1 MAQPPA
7 FARHMQQASAAVL
20 RHLANAS
27 GANPSP
33 ATVVAYRRD
42 HARLWAA
49 GATPLDVASTRAH
62 FDRLRSACRWV
73 EAQEIARLQQQV
85 MRLRAQRIQ
94 RDSALAWEREDR
106 QRLLAAIADGP
117 ALALAPH
124 TDTCAPADTEWLEHS
139 LRCAD
144 LVICQTGCASHGAF
158 WRVEDHCKRTGKTCV
173 LVEQPGALRILRVHP
188 TDPYEA
194 EACTPPLDEK
204 SMP

>member
-1 MAQPPA
+1 MPYLEEDL
-7 FARHMQQASAAVL
+7 H
-20 RHLANAS
+20 HLAQEH
-27 GANPSP
+27 G
-33 ATVVAYRRD
+33 VLLRRYSALQRRCTEQA
-42 HARLWAA
+42 HAQ
-49 GATPLDVASTRAH
+49 
-62 FDRLRSACRWV
+62 
-73 EAQEIARLQQQV
+73 AQEIARLQQQV

-106 QRLLAAIADGP
+106 QRLPAAIADGP

-124 TDTCAPADTEWLEHS
+124 TDGDAHADAEWLEHS

-173 LVEQPGALRILRVHP
+173 LVEQPGALRIVRVHP
-188 TDPYEA
+188 ADPYEA

-204 SMP
+204 TMP

>member
-1 MAQPPA
+1 MPYLEEDI
-7 FARHMQQASAAVL
+7 H
-20 RHLANAS
+20 HLAQEHGVLLRRY
-27 GANPSP
+27 GALQ
-33 ATVVAYRRD
+33 RRCTE
-42 HARLWAA
+42 HAHAQ
-49 GATPLDVASTRAH
+49 
-62 FDRLRSACRWV
+62 
-73 EAQEIARLQQQV
+73 AQEIARLQQQV

-106 QRLLAAIADGP
+106 QRLLAAIADWP

-124 TDTCAPADTEWLEHS
+124 TDGDAHADAEWLEHS

-173 LVEQPGALRILRVHP
+173 LVEQPGALRILRIHP

>member
-1 MAQPPA
+1 MPYLEEDL
-7 FARHMQQASAAVL
+7 H
-20 RHLANAS
+20 HLAQEHGVLLRCYSALQ
-27 GANPSP
+27 
-33 ATVVAYRRD
+33 RRCTE
-42 HARLWAA
+42 HAHAQ
-49 GATPLDVASTRAH
+49 
-62 FDRLRSACRWV
+62 
-73 EAQEIARLQQQV
+73 AQEIARLQQQV

-106 QRLLAAIADGP
+106 QRLLAAIADWP

-124 TDTCAPADTEWLEHS
+124 TDGDAHADAEWLEHS

-173 LVEQPGALRILRVHP
+173 LVEQPGALRILRIHP

>member
-1 MAQPPA
+1 MPYLEEDL
-7 FARHMQQASAAVL
+7 H
-20 RHLANAS
+20 HLAQEH
-27 GANPSP
+27 G
-33 ATVVAYRRD
+33 VLLRRYSALQRRCTEQA
-42 HARLWAA
+42 HAQ
-49 GATPLDVASTRAH
+49 
-62 FDRLRSACRWV
+62 
-73 EAQEIARLQQQV
+73 AQEIARLQQQV

-106 QRLLAAIADGP
+106 QRLPAAIADGP

-124 TDTCAPADTEWLEHS
+124 TDGDAHADAEWLEHS

-188 TDPYEA
+188 ADPCEA
-194 EACTPPLDEK
+194 EACTPLDEK
-204 SMP
+204 NMP

>member
-1 MAQPPA
+1 MPYLEEDIHQLVPE
-7 FARHMQQASAAVL
+7 HGVL
-20 RHLANAS
+20 LRRYGELQRRCTEHANAQ
-27 GANPSP
+27 
-33 ATVVAYRRD
+33 
-42 HARLWAA
+42 
-49 GATPLDVASTRAH
+49 
-62 FDRLRSACRWV
+62 
-73 EAQEIARLQQQV
+73 AQEIVRLQQQV
-85 MRLRAQRIQ
+85 MRLRAQLIQ

-124 TDTCAPADTEWLEHS
+124 TDTCAPADAEWLEHS

-173 LVEQPGALRILRVHP
+173 LVEQPGALRIVRVHP
-188 TDPYEA
+188 AAPCEA
-194 EACTPPLDEK
+194 EACTPLDEK

>member
-1 MAQPPA
+1 MPYLEEDL
-7 FARHMQQASAAVL
+7 H
-20 RHLANAS
+20 HLAQEHGVLLRRY
-27 GANPSP
+27 GALQ
-33 ATVVAYRRD
+33 RRCTE
-42 HARLWAA
+42 HAH
-49 GATPLDVASTRAH
+49 VQ
-62 FDRLRSACRWV
+62 
-73 EAQEIARLQQQV
+73 AQEIARLQQQV

-106 QRLLAAIADGP
+106 QRLLAAIADWP

-124 TDTCAPADTEWLEHS
+124 TDDDAHADAEWLEHS

-204 SMP
+204 TMP

>member
-1 MAQPPA
+1 MPYLEEDL
-7 FARHMQQASAAVL
+7 H
-20 RHLANAS
+20 HLAQEH
-27 GANPSP
+27 G
-33 ATVVAYRRD
+33 VLLRRYSALQRRCTE
-42 HARLWAA
+42 HAHAQ
-49 GATPLDVASTRAH
+49 
-62 FDRLRSACRWV
+62 
-73 EAQEIARLQQQV
+73 AQEIARQQQV

-124 TDTCAPADTEWLEHS
+124 TDGDAHADAEWLEHS

>member
-1 MAQPPA
+1 MPYLEEDI
-7 FARHMQQASAAVL
+7 H
-20 RHLANAS
+20 HLAQEHGVLLRRY
-27 GANPSP
+27 GALQ
-33 ATVVAYRRD
+33 RRCTE
-42 HARLWAA
+42 HAHAQ
-49 GATPLDVASTRAH
+49 
-62 FDRLRSACRWV
+62 
-73 EAQEIARLQQQV
+73 AQEIARLQQQV

-173 LVEQPGALRILRVHP
+173 LVEQPGALRIVRVHP
-188 TDPYEA
+188 ADPYEA

-204 SMP
+204 TMP

>member
-1 MAQPPA
+1 MPYLEEDIHHLEHEHGVLLRRYGALQRRCTEHAHAQ
-7 FARHMQQASAAVL
+7 
-20 RHLANAS
+20 
-27 GANPSP
+27 
-33 ATVVAYRRD
+33 
-42 HARLWAA
+42 
-49 GATPLDVASTRAH
+49 
-62 FDRLRSACRWV
+62 
-73 EAQEIARLQQQV
+73 AQEIARLQQQV

-124 TDTCAPADTEWLEHS
+124 TDGDAHADAEWLEHS

-173 LVEQPGALRILRVHP
+173 LVEQPGALRIVRVHP
-188 TDPYEA
+188 ADPCEA
-194 EACTPPLDEK
+194 EACTPLDEK
-204 SMP
+204 NMP